1 MKGYRKLLIAVGS
14 SKEVIKQGMALAAK
28 DKSWVTI
35 LKVLPGYDGDINLTG
50 IKNIEGALTSDSDK
64 IRSEIEEFS
73 ANKLSPVKT
82 RLEYGSP
89 HEKILEAA
97 EEERCDLIVMGV
109 HKSNRIKRLIQ
120 GNTVEKVIDNAPCP
134 VLLVRI

>member
-1 MKGYRKLLIAVGS
+1 MKGYRKLLIAVGN
-14 SKEVIKQGMALAAK
+14 SKEVIRQGMAVAAK

-35 LKVLPGYDGDINLTG
+35 IRVLPSGSG
-50 IKNIEGALTSDSDK
+50 K
-64 IRSEIEEFS
+64 IRSGIEEFS

-89 HEKILEAA
+89 HEKIIEAA

-109 HKSNRIKRLIQ
+109 NRTKRMMQ
-120 GNTVEKVIDNAPCP
+120 GSTVDKVIDNAPCP

>member
-64 IRSEIEEFS
+64 IRSEIEKFS

-82 RLEYGSP
+82 RLEYGRP

-109 HKSNRIKRLIQ
+109 HKTNRIKKMLQ

>member
-1 MKGYRKLLIAVGS
+1 MRQLEDVPVKGYRKLLIAVGN
-14 SKEVIKQGMALAAK
+14 SKEVIRQGMAVAAK

-35 LKVLPGYDGDINLTG
+35 IRVLPSGSG
-50 IKNIEGALTSDSDK
+50 K
-64 IRSEIEEFS
+64 IRSGIEEFS

-89 HEKILEAA
+89 HEKIIEAA

-109 HKSNRIKRLIQ
+109 NRTKRMMQ
-120 GNTVEKVIDNAPCP
+120 GSTVDKVIDNAPCP

>member
-1 MKGYRKLLIAVGS
+1 MKGYRRLLIAVGS
-14 SKEVIKQGMALAAK
+14 SKEVIRQGLELAAK
-28 DKSWVTI
+28 EKSWVTI
-35 LKVLPGYDGDINLTG
+35 IRVLPSYEGDINLTG
-50 IKNIEGALTSDSDK
+50 IKDIEGALTSDSNK
-64 IRSEIEEFS
+64 IRFEIEEFT

-82 RLEYGSP
+82 RLEYGNP

-109 HKSNRIKRLIQ
+109 HKSNRIKRMMQ
-120 GNTVEKVIDNAPCP
+120 GNTVEKVMDNAPCP

>member
-14 SKEVIKQGMALAAK
+14 SKEVIKQGLELAAK
-28 DKSWVTI
+28 EKSWVTI

-50 IKNIEGALTSDSDK
+50 IKNIEGALSSDSDK
-64 IRSEIEEFS
+64 IRSEIEKFS

-82 RLEYGSP
+82 RLEYGRP
-89 HEKILEAA
+89 HEKILETA

-109 HKSNRIKRLIQ
+109 HKTNRIKKMLQ